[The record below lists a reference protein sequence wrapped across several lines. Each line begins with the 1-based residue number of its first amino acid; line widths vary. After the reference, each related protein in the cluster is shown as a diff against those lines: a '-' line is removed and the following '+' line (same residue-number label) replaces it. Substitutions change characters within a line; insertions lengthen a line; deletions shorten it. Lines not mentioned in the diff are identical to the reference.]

1 VRQVTEYG
9 TPGRTTEK
17 YPLLESIKEIPAVID
32 EHLPTMDKGL
42 DEYFNRHFPA
52 IISEWGL
59 VTSIHLKNLERRLD
73 RVHRQIDVLEKNQ
86 KALEKRAAALDKE
99 LRGLEGR

>member
-1 VRQVTEYG
+1 MTVYE

-32 EHLPTMDKGL
+32 EHLPTMDGGL
-42 DEYFNRHFPA
+42 DEYFDRNFPA

-59 VTSIHLKNLERRLD
+59 VTSTHLKNLERRLD
-73 RVHRQIDVLEKNQ
+73 RVHMQIDVLEKNRN
-86 KALEKRAAALDKE
+86 ALEKRAAALDRE
-99 LRGLEGR
+99 LRGLEGK

>member
-1 VRQVTEYG
+1 LTVYE

-17 YPLLESIKEIPAVID
+17 YPSLESIKEIPAVID
-32 EHLPTMDKGL
+32 EHLPTMDRGL
-42 DEYFNRHFPA
+42 DEYFNRNFPA

-73 RVHRQIDVLEKNQ
+73 RVHRQIDVLEKN
-86 KALEKRAAALDKE
+86 KNALETRAAALDKE
-99 LRGLEGR
+99 LRRLEGQ